1 MTVPQYKIHSVELEE
16 YKNYLDYVDILD
28 SCKFYSIGK
37 SGNFELRMLITR
49 EKGSA
54 NMNDFN
60 LGFGVWNDE
69 IKDIDDGVETRNGDM
84 QQILATVAKRSLE
97 FLEKYPNAELFA
109 KGSTPSRTRL
119 YQMEISKFIDDVP
132 KNLRIEGLITK
143 NNIGFVNFQKGINF
157 DAFLLSA
164 K

>member
-1 MTVPQYKIHSVELEE
+1 MTVPEYKIHSVELEE

-37 SGNFELRMLITR
+37 SGSFELRMLITR
-49 EKGSA
+49 QKGSS

-69 IKDIDDGVETRNGDM
+69 IKDIDDEIETKNGDM
-84 QQILATVAKRSLE
+84 QQILATVPKRALE
-97 FLEKYPNAELFA
+97 FIEKNPEAEIFA

-119 YQMEISKFIDDVP
+119 YQMEIAKIIDDVP
-132 KNLRIEGLITK
+132 SGLRIEGLISK
-143 NNIGFVNFQKGINF
+143 NGIGFVEFQKGINF
-157 DAFLLSA
+157 EAFLLSA